1 MLTNILDSLSSIRHL
16 FWSSTKCI
24 KYFCKIIILILLKL
38 TFLWDFPTNLSILYK
53 YSFFMSFTS
62 VFFQRHNKL
71 CMGTRRREMGK
82 WKDLGVVYGQGI
94 LGHKWAPSRR
104 ELFFQNIFFHNNNSQ
119 LKTRKIWFCHLYSG
133 TRAVAR
139 KGPKRKQKCQCHRFS
154 DKWILKFNRKDAL

>member
-53 YSFFMSFTS
+53 RTCHLHR
-62 VFFQRHNKL
+62 VFFQRPNKL
-71 CMGTRRREMGK
+71 CMGTRRRERGK

-94 LGHKWAPSRR
+94 LGYKWAPSRR
-104 ELFFQNIFFHNNNSQ
+104 ELFFQNIFFHNNSQ
-119 LKTRKIWFCHLYSG
+119 LRTRKIW
-133 TRAVAR
+133 AVAR
-139 KGPKRKQKCQCHRFS
+139 GGPKRKQKCLCHRFS
-154 DKWILKFNRKDAL
+154 DKRIFKFNQKDAL